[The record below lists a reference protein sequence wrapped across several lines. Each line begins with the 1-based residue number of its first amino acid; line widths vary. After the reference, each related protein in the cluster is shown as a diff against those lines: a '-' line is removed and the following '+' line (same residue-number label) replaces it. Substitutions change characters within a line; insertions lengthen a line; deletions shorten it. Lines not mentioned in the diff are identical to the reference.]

1 MQAASDKKPILFA
14 CSGCSNAGQLAND
27 VAHELDRRGVAE
39 MSCLAGIGAAKPLFL
54 KKLQQR
60 EVWVVDG
67 CPIHCSLGVFN
78 QVHEHIDVHI
88 RLHDL
93 GVKKQAAAPIGEAL
107 NTLIEDVLRDIESQ
121 RTSVKQE
128 QC

>member
-1 MQAASDKKPILFA
+1 
-14 CSGCSNAGQLAND
+14 
-27 VAHELDRRGVAE
+27 

-60 EVWVVDG
+60 EVWVIDG

-107 NTLIEDVLRDIESQ
+107 NTLIDDVLQDIESQ
-121 RTSVKQE
+121 RTSTQPSPATPLNRNEVMIRE
-128 QC
+128 LNVE